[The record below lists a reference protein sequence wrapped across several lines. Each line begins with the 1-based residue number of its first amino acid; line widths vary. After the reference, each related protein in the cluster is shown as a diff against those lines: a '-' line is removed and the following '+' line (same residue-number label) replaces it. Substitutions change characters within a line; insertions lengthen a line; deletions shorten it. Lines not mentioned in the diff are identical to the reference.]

1 MNWLHFFLWV
11 GGIYALYYFAVI
23 LFDVAG
29 ARRAPA
35 AGSQT
40 HELTFSENVAPIQMS
55 ADKAAVDESTPKT
68 QPANIA
74 RERKQEPEMI
84 ASGGVVIDNLFKLC
98 KQESVIYTR
107 SVSFGYE

>member
-29 ARRAPA
+29 ARQAPA
-35 AGSQT
+35 AGSPT
-40 HELTFSENVAPIQMS
+40 HELTFSENVTPIQMS
-55 ADKAAVDESTPKT
+55 ADEAAADESTSKIKPG
-68 QPANIA
+68 NIA
-74 RERKQEPEMI
+74 PGRKREPEMI
-84 ASGGVVIDNLFKLC
+84 GSGGVVIDNLFKLC

>member
-11 GGIYALYYFAVI
+11 SGIYALYYSVMI

-29 ARRAPA
+29 ARRAPV

-55 ADKAAVDESTPKT
+55 ANVAAADENTPKT

-74 RERKQEPEMI
+74 LERKREPEMI
-84 ASGGVVIDNLFKLC
+84 GSGGVIIDNLFKLC